1 MTKKETKTTKE
12 ISFSEM
18 RKEWWKL
25 SRTQGKA
32 GTFLLIT
39 LLIYLIFFGIW
50 IVDGI
55 LCEIFWIEWESII
68 PDFIVDIISIIFSI
82 WFLAFTLD
90 IINWIDARIKNFWE
104 GMTWDRIWKG
114 VLCSFLQSIFIILW
128 ILCLIIPGIFVSV
141 RLIFALYAVIDKW
154 LDPVEAIKYSWNIT
168 KWHFREI
175 IWFEFYFL
183 FFNILWMLCF
193 IVWLIRTWPMTQ
205 LATAR
210 YYKLLSEIY
219 EENNPKENNPKEN
232 KSEKNKDK

>member
-18 RKEWWKL
+18 RKEWRKI

-32 GTFLLIT
+32 GMFLLIT

-50 IVDGI
+50 IIDWI
-55 LCEIFWIEWESII
+55 LWEILWIEWESVI
-68 PDFIVDIISIIFSI
+68 PNFVTNIISIIFSI
-82 WFLAFTLD
+82 WILAFTLD
-90 IINWIDARIKNFWE
+90 LINWIDAKIKNFWE
-104 GMTWDRIWKG
+104 WMTRDRIWKG
-114 VLCSFLQSIFIILW
+114 VLCSILTSIFTIIW
-128 ILCLIIPGIFVSV
+128 FILLIIPWIIIWV
-141 RLIFALYAVIDKW
+141 RLMFVLYAIIDKW
-154 LDPVEAIKYSWNIT
+154 LDPIEAIKYSWNIT

-183 FFNILWMLCF
+183 FFNIIWMLCL
-193 IVWLIRTWPMTQ
+193 IVWLIRTWPMSQ

-219 EENNPKENNPKEN
+219 EENNLTENKLKEN
-232 KSEKNKDK
+232 K